1 MDTQPSAHQNPPRAG
16 CAPLGRCPN
25 LTGPG
30 LPQNGFRKRCLGW
43 KPLSLNLSASWPC
56 FLPIIPLPQGPLIPR
71 TDRWRD
77 GAARQLAVQGG
88 VRRPGADPT
97 PRPEA
102 VCQVCACVWPCSLSA
117 RLTQLKQ
124 PALSVGVEEGVSE
137 VIAVVLGDGE
147 GLVLDAVE
155 EVLPREK
162 GGKSC
167 CDIPPSPG
175 PASGLCG
182 FGQVPAPLGKLFPLL
197 LAPCGSL
204 AFLMKPSLGPQAHR
218 CSLSPTSA
226 SCLPLV
232 VPQSRAHGVSPTERR
247 CPAAPS

>member
-1 MDTQPSAHQNPPRAG
+1 MPGVEAFISESVSFLALLSPHYSPPPGSPHPQDRQMEGWGSQTASCAG
-16 CAPLGRCPN
+16 
-25 LTGPG
+25 
-30 LPQNGFRKRCLGW
+30 
-43 KPLSLNLSASWPC
+43 
-56 FLPIIPLPQGPLIPR
+56 
-71 TDRWRD
+71 
-77 GAARQLAVQGG
+77 GG

-124 PALSVGVEEGVSE
+124 PALAVGVEEGVSE